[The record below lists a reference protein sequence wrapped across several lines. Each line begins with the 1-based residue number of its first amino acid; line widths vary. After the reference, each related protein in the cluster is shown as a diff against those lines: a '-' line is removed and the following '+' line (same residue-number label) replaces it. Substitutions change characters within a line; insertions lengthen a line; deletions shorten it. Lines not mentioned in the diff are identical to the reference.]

1 MVSKTT
7 GWGFD
12 SLLACQDLSF
22 KAFFEWEMITKKESM
37 QNYIRWFLGLLFT
50 AIAIYGNSYFALE
63 PLLYRVLGVVFLIFL
78 SLGVLI
84 TTNEGKEALKII
96 LDSRREIK
104 RVVWPTRIE
113 TTQTTIIV
121 LIALTV
127 TGLLLWGMDS
137 FFGWVTANVLG

>member
-1 MVSKTT
+1 
-7 GWGFD
+7 
-12 SLLACQDLSF
+12 
-22 KAFFEWEMITKKESM
+22 MITKKESM

-63 PLLYRVLGVVFLIFL
+63 PLLYRVLGVVFLIFI
-78 SLGVLI
+78 SLGILI

-96 LDSRREIK
+96 LDSRREIT

-121 LIALTV
+121 LIALTI
-127 TGLLLWGMDS
+127 TGLLLWGMDC
-137 FFGWVTANVLG
+137 FFGWVTANILG